1 MHPYEI
7 VSWFK
12 SREWKKG
19 RGRPKITLVEVKKDM
34 SIKEVTKSMTLERIQ
49 WRKRIRVGDQLF
61 FWGSIAN
68 PKRKEGLRVGCLGG
82 G

>member
-12 SREWKKG
+12 LREQKKG

-34 SIKEVTKSMTLERIQ
+34 SIKEVTKSMTSERIQ
-49 WRKRIRVGDQLF
+49 WQKRIRVGDQLF

-68 PKRKEGLRVGCLGG
+68 PPKTKGLRVGCLGG